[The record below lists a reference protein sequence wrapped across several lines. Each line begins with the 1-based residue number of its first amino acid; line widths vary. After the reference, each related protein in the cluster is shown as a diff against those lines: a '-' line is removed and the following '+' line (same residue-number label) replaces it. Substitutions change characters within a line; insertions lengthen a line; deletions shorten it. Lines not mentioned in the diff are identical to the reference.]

1 MKEEKSIL
9 IDHLLEKVNASPF
22 LFVVDYTGLTVD
34 KFEVL
39 RKRLQEAKAE
49 LHVYKNTFV
58 KKAAERAGYPE
69 EISSILT
76 GQSAVVT
83 GEKDVCAAAKV
94 MKTFADEFKKPAMK
108 GGIMDG
114 KFLDADGIKVLADL
128 PSREVLLATLLGLLQ
143 TPAQQLVRLLNEPAA
158 SLARVLQAKAD
169 SAGAPAEAA
178 AAPAEAA
185 A

>member
-1 MKEEKSIL
+1 MKSEKSIL

-34 KFEVL
+34 KFEEL
-39 RKRLQEAKAE
+39 RKRLQGAKAE

-69 EISSILT
+69 EIGTVLT
-76 GQSAVVT
+76 GQSAIVT

-94 MKTFADEFKKPAMK
+94 MKTFATEFKKPAIK
-108 GGIMDG
+108 GGVMDG
-114 KFLDADGIKVLADL
+114 KYLNTDGINALADL

-169 SAGAPAEAA
+169 SAGAA
-178 AAPAEAA
+178 AAPAEVAA
-185 A
+185 